1 MLKIEITGDTP
12 LEALASLTA
21 FGLHCMANQTVATA
35 ANQILE
41 MELAKAAK
49 VSKSDTPENPSAS
62 ADLKPSAS
70 TANPQALTNLP
81 PEPYVEEPP
90 HGTSEPAPE
99 APAPKLEEVRE
110 KGIAAAK
117 AHGQAAV
124 KNLLDSFG
132 VASMTNLAEKDR
144 AAFLKALERLGEG
157 NA

>member
-41 MELAKAAK
+41 MELAK

-124 KNLLDSFG
+124 KKLLDSFG
-132 VASMTNLAEKDR
+132 AASMTNLAEKDR
-144 AAFLKALERLGEG
+144 AAFLKALEGLGEG